1 MLAATWCSLPLP
13 SLSPSS
19 SQYILGLHHCHLPIP
34 PHCITHTHWLTKVCS
49 LRVLKSCCRAC
60 IQMQIEIRYRFR
72 GCCYHLASLVHEYNT
87 KTKIIHTWDNFTT
100 KRDRNTRTQN
110 TSKHKI
116 QGWRLRFSFL
126 FSFTYFLV
134 FALALT
140 FAALSLSR
148 SALTKQTH
156 SYTHTRTEM
165 ARSLAISFSLS
176 RPRVSYIH
184 MLLRLRA
191 CVCAGVCMYGFYDDE
206 KCLLLLHRNQV
217 FCSRFSHFFNN

>member
-1 MLAATWCSLPLP
+1 
-13 SLSPSS
+13 
-19 SQYILGLHHCHLPIP
+19 
-34 PHCITHTHWLTKVCS
+34 
-49 LRVLKSCCRAC
+49 
-60 IQMQIEIRYRFR
+60 MQIEIRYRFR

-156 SYTHTRTEM
+156 SHTHTRTEM

-217 FCSRFSHFFNN
+217 FCSRFSHFFNNWTPQIRCNFIGRHCIPYSHTLFSTVYQLFSTFSAFFRRAKWK